1 MTLQGVPNLFGIFEP
16 EQSVFDDVRV
26 LTWHYSRLQNYGIF
40 KMESISRRL
49 GVPLEKNSGFDFERR
64 ETIIVESKA

>member
-1 MTLQGVPNLFGIFEP
+1 MTLQGVPNLFGIIEP
-16 EQSVFDDVRV
+16 ERSV
-26 LTWHYSRLQNYGIF
+26 LTMFGDFTRHYSRLQNYGIF

-49 GVPLEKNSGFDFERR
+49 GVPLEKNSRFDFERR